1 MIDQFLKTKTLP
13 EKVDN
18 YFVDAV
24 AALLEG
30 FEPVSISAEE
40 FIDKLDALGPCD
52 IDTFKNKINEL
63 LKDYTKGKDAEKLRI
78 VVKR

>member
-1 MIDQFLKTKTLP
+1 MISI
-13 EKVDN
+13 
-18 YFVDAV
+18 Y
-24 AALLEG
+24 ALLEG
-30 FEPVSISAEE
+30 FEPVYISADE

-63 LKDYTKGKDAEKLRI
+63 LKDCTKGKDAEKLRI